1 MSKRGVSLGTRFDA
15 HTIIRGR
22 YGHLGTPPTSP
33 YLPTLG
39 HRIPIFAV
47 FVRYVFGSRQVWTNL
62 PSASMEKEALAKK
75 FGALIRR
82 LRLER
87 GYSQELF
94 GEVCRVDRT
103 YVGMIERGEV
113 NVTLAMVVKLA
124 GGLEISLVDLFVEF
138 RRDWGDPADG

>member
-1 MSKRGVSLGTRFDA
+1 
-15 HTIIRGR
+15 
-22 YGHLGTPPTSP
+22 
-33 YLPTLG
+33 
-39 HRIPIFAV
+39 
-47 FVRYVFGSRQVWTNL
+47 
-62 PSASMEKEALAKK
+62 MEKEALAKK

-124 GGLEISLVDLFVEF
+124 RGLEISLVDLFVEF
-138 RRDWGDPADG
+138 RRDWDDPADG